1 MMNNKKG
8 IGTTVIHGG
17 RGPYDNA
24 LPTEPAVAPIQ
35 MSTTFA
41 FDTVEEHQGSIFGD
55 LRFPMYTRV
64 PPRGTLPSACWRP
77 NWLNYTEQK
86 QCWPRLLVWPQSI

>member
-1 MMNNKKG
+1 MSNKKG

-17 RGPYDNA
+17 RGPYDGS
-24 LPTEPAVAPIQ
+24 LPTEPAVAPIH

-55 LRFPMYTRV
+55 LRFPMYTRAASGN
-64 PPRGTLPSACWRP
+64 PRSACWKA
-77 NWLNYTEQK
+77 NWLNCTEQK
-86 QCWPRLLVWPQSI
+86 RCLPRLQAWLPSI